1 MSALFLNVNW
11 QPLKRWKMDIG
22 QYGFTK
28 CKKEASHLRMECE
41 THFVTHI
48 VQTHLIDCN
57 ENVSFFAL

>member
-1 MSALFLNVNW
+1 
-11 QPLKRWKMDIG
+11 MDIG